1 MSNSQRK
8 KEAAKAHNMAFME
21 KQAYTEDRIRD
32 PEKYRVKRDKRAE
45 RSLMMLSA
53 MRMSI
58 SSTAFDDRHFR

>member
-1 MSNSQRK
+1 MGNGQRK
-8 KEAAKAHNMAFME
+8 KEAAKAHNMALME

-53 MRMSI
+53 VRMSI
-58 SSTAFDDRHFR
+58 SPTAFDDRHFR